1 MREPFY
7 CGTQRM
13 DWMYRNCDRCTK
25 FDPDTTPEDAP
36 CDIDAALTRAA
47 MGEEVPDEIKKRMGV
62 PDDVCAYT
70 WDCPERVLEVSHA

>member
-13 DWMYRNCDRCTK
+13 DWMCRNCDRCTK

-36 CDIDAALTRAA
+36 CDIDAALTRAEGGRKMMTTTCTLPWTVA
-47 MGEEVPDEIKKRMGV
+47 CCG
-62 PDDVCAYT
+62 
-70 WDCPERVLEVSHA
+70 DCPLTWCSWRRK